1 MELYDWSAI
10 AEEKMNP
17 TLSRQVIH
25 TGPMTIARIWLGKG
39 AIVPLH
45 QHVNQQVSMVE
56 SGALQFDM
64 ADGSVILHA
73 GDVVVIPPDMP
84 HRVEALEES
93 RATDLFTP
101 QREDWIRG
109 DDAYLRVKQPEPRS
123 NQPANLP

>member
-1 MELYDWSAI
+1 MERYNWTEI

-17 TLSRQVIH
+17 SLSRQVIH
-25 TGPMTIARIWLGKG
+25 TGQMTIARIWLAKG

-45 QHVNQQVSMVE
+45 KHRNQQVSMVE

-73 GDVVVIPPDMP
+73 GDVLVIAPDMP

-93 RATDLFTP
+93 RSVDLFTP
-101 QREDWIRG
+101 ERDDWIRG
-109 DDAYLRVKQPEPRS
+109 DDGYLRDGEY
-123 NQPANLP
+123 NLP